1 MELSDI
7 KEFTAWMREN
17 GVESFTIPGQIEVT
31 FRDNETDRTSGFI
44 PDHLVITEEEEMFD
58 VQR

>member
-1 MELSDI
+1 MELSDK
-7 KEFTAWMREN
+7 KELTLWMREN
-17 GVESFTIPGQIEVT
+17 GAESFIIPGEIAVT

-44 PDHLVITEEEEMFD
+44 PDHLVITDEEDMFN

>member
-7 KEFTAWMREN
+7 KEFTVWMREN
-17 GVESFTIPGQIEVT
+17 GAKSFTIPGQIEVI

-44 PDHLVITEEEEMFD
+44 PDHLVITDEEDMFN